1 MRPGHWRRAAN
12 GATRPNLGGH
22 LAVPERSV
30 RACSCLDSCQVG
42 DRSPLGSETAARVKD
57 SNGRQDGKVWER
69 QIDGARDKFK
79 FRHPELGSRPS
90 MGRASPLSG
99 NIALEMLLLEVLP
112 WQQFPERLWED
123 DFAD

>member
-1 MRPGHWRRAAN
+1 M
-12 GATRPNLGGH
+12 
-22 LAVPERSV
+22 
-30 RACSCLDSCQVG
+30 
-42 DRSPLGSETAARVKD
+42 GSETAARVKD

-90 MGRASPLSG
+90 MGRESLLSG
-99 NIALEMLLLEVLP
+99 NMALEMLLLEVLP

-123 DFAD
+123 DFTD